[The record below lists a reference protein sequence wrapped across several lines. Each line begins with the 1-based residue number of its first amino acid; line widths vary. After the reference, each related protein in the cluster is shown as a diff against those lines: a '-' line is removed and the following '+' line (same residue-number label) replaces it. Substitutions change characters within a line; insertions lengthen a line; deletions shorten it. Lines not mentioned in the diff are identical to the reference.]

1 MGAPPALGSCHQ
13 YSFVDEV
20 RDVPE
25 CRSLRGFGHP
35 CPFGRS
41 EFAFE
46 SVPKPID
53 HFDLP
58 FIHRHFPMALPK
70 FGFAQDSS
78 DCFLRTRQSAAH
90 GLQKP
95 FKPGRYIGG
104 PGRGPFQNFVIG
116 FLPPKYFSRHAVK
129 PPRETISN
137 MSKVKEAIDALSNNN
152 TKIPTVEEVA
162 RYVNLPFDKVEEIM
176 NIELIKNMV
185 SLDQN
190 IYTTEGGE
198 TLMDRIQSDEES
210 NFEETYANK
219 KIIEFALNKLPP
231 ADKTAIYMYY
241 IDGESRKDIAKKL
254 NVSATQV
261 SRILKRAL
269 NKLYNIIQKELGDD
283 YTKQNI
289 YKEENI

>member
-1 MGAPPALGSCHQ
+1 MSVTKVSELEKLEELIIEYKSETDMKKRHVAYLRLIEETLKLVKKIALTFYPLPSSISKDYLVQVGAVGMLKAIETYKTEERGSFKTYVSKVIRGKIFH
-13 YSFVDEV
+13 YM
-20 RDVPE
+20 RDKAN
-25 CRSLRGFGHP
+25 L
-35 CPFGRS
+35 
-41 EFAFE
+41 
-46 SVPKPID
+46 
-53 HFDLP
+53 
-58 FIHRHFPMALPK
+58 
-70 FGFAQDSS
+70 
-78 DCFLRTRQSAAH
+78 
-90 GLQKP
+90 
-95 FKPGRYIGG
+95 
-104 PGRGPFQNFVIG
+104 
-116 FLPPKYFSRHAVK
+116 VK
-129 PPRETISN
+129 PPRETLSN

>member
-1 MGAPPALGSCHQ
+1 MPVAPYTGYGPLSKIWPSCKTEEWQSKQSFINVLEVDCEITVSTIPLIQPRTSLNIQTTQESIPLYGSNLRDLFLLVSRIRIVPQPIMGAPPALGSCHQ

-104 PGRGPFQNFVIG
+104 PGRGPF
-116 FLPPKYFSRHAVK
+116 
-129 PPRETISN
+129 
-137 MSKVKEAIDALSNNN
+137 
-152 TKIPTVEEVA
+152 
-162 RYVNLPFDKVEEIM
+162 
-176 NIELIKNMV
+176 
-185 SLDQN
+185 
-190 IYTTEGGE
+190 
-198 TLMDRIQSDEES
+198 
-210 NFEETYANK
+210 
-219 KIIEFALNKLPP
+219 
-231 ADKTAIYMYY
+231 
-241 IDGESRKDIAKKL
+241 
-254 NVSATQV
+254 
-261 SRILKRAL
+261 
-269 NKLYNIIQKELGDD
+269 
-283 YTKQNI
+283 
-289 YKEENI
+289 

>member
-1 MGAPPALGSCHQ
+1 MSVTKVSELEKLEELIIEYKTETDMKKRHVAYLRLIEETLKLVKKIALTFYPLPSSISKDDLVQVGAVGMLKAIETYKTEERGSFKTYVSKVIRGKIFH
-13 YSFVDEV
+13 YM
-20 RDVPE
+20 RDKAN
-25 CRSLRGFGHP
+25 L
-35 CPFGRS
+35 
-41 EFAFE
+41 
-46 SVPKPID
+46 
-53 HFDLP
+53 
-58 FIHRHFPMALPK
+58 
-70 FGFAQDSS
+70 
-78 DCFLRTRQSAAH
+78 
-90 GLQKP
+90 
-95 FKPGRYIGG
+95 
-104 PGRGPFQNFVIG
+104 
-116 FLPPKYFSRHAVK
+116 VK
-129 PPRETISN
+129 PPRETLSN

-241 IDGESRKDIAKKL
+241 IDGASRKDIAKKL

-289 YKEENI
+289 YKDENI

>member
-1 MGAPPALGSCHQ
+1 MSVTKVSELEKLEELIIEYKIETDMKKRHVAYLRLIEETLKLVKKIALTFYPLPSSISKDDLVQVGAVGMLKAIETYKTEERGSFKTYVSKVIRGKIFH
-13 YSFVDEV
+13 YM
-20 RDVPE
+20 RDKAN
-25 CRSLRGFGHP
+25 L
-35 CPFGRS
+35 
-41 EFAFE
+41 
-46 SVPKPID
+46 
-53 HFDLP
+53 
-58 FIHRHFPMALPK
+58 
-70 FGFAQDSS
+70 
-78 DCFLRTRQSAAH
+78 
-90 GLQKP
+90 
-95 FKPGRYIGG
+95 
-104 PGRGPFQNFVIG
+104 
-116 FLPPKYFSRHAVK
+116 VK
-129 PPRETISN
+129 PPRETLSN

-289 YKEENI
+289 YKDENI